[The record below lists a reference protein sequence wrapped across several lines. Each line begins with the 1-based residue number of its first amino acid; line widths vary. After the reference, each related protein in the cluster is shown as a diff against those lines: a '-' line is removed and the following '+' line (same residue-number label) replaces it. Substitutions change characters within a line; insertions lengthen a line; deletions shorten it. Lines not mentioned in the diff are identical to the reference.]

1 MHTMVIADCLVRHI
15 WQRLRTAHLVSVAV
29 HDSCLCEDESY
40 LHAYLDVYQ
49 WYSLYCPKLSILC
62 AFVQYDKV
70 GKLSRDFE
78 PYKNLWNTAADWMR
92 WYDSWM
98 NDALINIDPEILA

>member
-1 MHTMVIADCLVRHI
+1 M
-15 WQRLRTAHLVSVAV
+15 
-29 HDSCLCEDESY
+29 
-40 LHAYLDVYQ
+40 
-49 WYSLYCPKLSILC
+49 
-62 AFVQYDKV
+62 QYDKV

-98 NDALINIDPEILA
+98 NDALVNIDPESDTNTMRVVGLWGGEENRWGKDNDLLLLSTVLNFTQY